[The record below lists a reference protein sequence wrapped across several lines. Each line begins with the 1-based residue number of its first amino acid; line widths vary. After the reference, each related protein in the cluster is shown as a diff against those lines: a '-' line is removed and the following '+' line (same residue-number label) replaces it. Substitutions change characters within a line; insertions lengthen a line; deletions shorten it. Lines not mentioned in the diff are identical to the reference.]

1 MWTQFSFFIRGIPM
15 FKFSSFLLV
24 LLAVTTVAGCGGKDK
39 PDAKA
44 KTQVAAKVNGSEIT
58 VHQINFAMQRL
69 GPQNEAQAKEA
80 SKQVLRA
87 LVEQEMLYQ
96 KALEAKLD
104 RDPQVVQAL
113 EFARRQY
120 LAQAY
125 LARQVKPVKP
135 GEEGIKAY
143 YKQHPELFEQRRVF
157 RTQELLA
164 TTNAEQQAELQKE
177 FEKGVKSLADIAQWL
192 KAHNIPFKAANSVRA
207 PEQMPPDFMSR
218 IARLKDGQIGL
229 LMTPGGSLVIHML
242 GSQVQPVT
250 EAQAK
255 PAIEQFL
262 TNQKNSEL
270 ASAEMKK
277 VRDASKIAYLGDYVD
292 LGKEPSAAQ
301 AKAAVPAA
309 ASESPKV
316 AVPAAASPS
325 PSVKA
330 GEKSIDKSIERG
342 LSGLK

>member
-1 MWTQFSFFIRGIPM
+1 M
-15 FKFSSFLLV
+15 FKFSNFLLI
-24 LLAVTTVAGCGGKDK
+24 LLAVSVVAGCGNKDK
-39 PDAKA
+39 ADSKV

-58 VHQINFAMQRL
+58 VHQINFAMQRM

-80 SKQVLRA
+80 SKQVLRG

-125 LARQVKPVKP
+125 MSRQVKPSKP
-135 GEEGIKAY
+135 GDESINAY
-143 YKQHPELFEQRRVF
+143 YKQHPELFEQRRLY

-164 TTNAEQQAELQKE
+164 TTNAEQQAALQKK
-177 FEKGVKSLADIAQWL
+177 FEEGVKSMADMAQWF
-192 KAHNIPFKAANSVRA
+192 KANNIPFKAATSVRA
-207 PEQMPPDFMSR
+207 PEQMPPEFMSR

-229 LMTPGGSLVIHML
+229 LMTTGGALIINMM
-242 GSQVQPVT
+242 GSQMQSVS

-255 PAIEQFL
+255 PAITQFL
-262 TNQKNSEL
+262 TNQKNGEL
-270 ASAEMKK
+270 ASAEMKR
-277 VRDASKIAYLGDYVD
+277 VRDASKIVYLGDYVD
-292 LGKEPSAAQ
+292 LGKEPATTP
-301 AKAAVPAA
+301 AKAVAPVT
-309 ASESPKV
+309 ASE
-316 AVPAAASPS
+316 A
-325 PSVKA
+325 PSVKV
-330 GEKSIDKSIERG
+330 GEKAIDKASPNPSVKTTEKPSNKAIERG

>member
-1 MWTQFSFFIRGIPM
+1 MP
-15 FKFSSFLLV
+15 KFSSFLVV
-24 LLAVTTVAGCGGKDK
+24 LLAVTVVSGCGGKDK

-44 KTQVAAKVNGSEIT
+44 KTQVVAKVNGSEIT
-58 VHQINFAMQRL
+58 VSQINFALQRL
-69 GPQNEAQAKEA
+69 GPKDEAQAKEA

-113 EFARRQY
+113 EFSRRQY

-125 LARQVKPVKP
+125 LARQVKPAKP
-135 GEEGIKAY
+135 GDADIKAY
-143 YKQHPELFEQRRVF
+143 YKQHPELFEQRRVY
-157 RTQELLA
+157 RTQDMA
-164 TTNAEQQAELQKE
+164 VAMNAEQQAELQKE
-177 FEKGVKSLADIAQWL
+177 LEKSQKSLAEIAQWL
-192 KAHNIPFKAANSVRA
+192 KARNIPFKAVNSVRA
-207 PEQMPPDFMSR
+207 PEQVPPEFLSR
-218 IARLKDGQIGL
+218 IAKLKDGQIGTL
-229 LMTPGGSLVIHML
+229 SSPEGTLVIQML
-242 GSQVQPVT
+242 GSQAQPVT
-250 EAQAK
+250 ETQAK

-262 TNQKNSEL
+262 SNQKNLEL

-292 LGKEPSAAQ
+292 LGKEPATAQ

-309 ASESPKV
+309 ASEAPSEKP
-316 AVPAAASPS
+316 AVPAPASVSPS
-325 PSVKA
+325 KKTDDKA
-330 GEKSIDKSIERG
+330 DMKAVERG

>member
-1 MWTQFSFFIRGIPM
+1 M

-24 LLAVTTVAGCGGKDK
+24 LLAVTVVAGCGGKDK
-39 PDAKA
+39 ADAKA

-58 VHQINFAMQRL
+58 VHQINFALQRL

-80 SKQVLRA
+80 SKQVLRI

-113 EFARRQY
+113 EFSRRQY

-135 GEEGIKAY
+135 GDADIKAY

-157 RTQELLA
+157 NLQEITA
-164 TTNAEQQAELQKE
+164 QMKPEQQAELQKVL
-177 FEKGVKSLADIAQWL
+177 EKPISMEQIAQWL
-192 KAHNIPFKAANSVRA
+192 KSRNIQFTGTNSARAA
-207 PEQMPPDFMSR
+207 EQMPPEYLKR
-218 IARLKDGQIGL
+218 IAQLQNGQIGTL
-229 LMTPGGSLVIHML
+229 RSSNSVMLVRML
-242 GSQVQPVT
+242 GSQPQAVNET
-250 EAQAK
+250 QAK
-255 PAIEQFL
+255 PAIEQL
-262 TNQKNSEL
+262 LAKQKNIEL

-277 VRDASKIAYLGDYVD
+277 VRDASKIVFLGDYVD
-292 LGKEPSAAQ
+292 LGKEPALAQ
-301 AKAAVPAA
+301 AKTAVPAA
-309 ASESPKV
+309 VSESQSEK
-316 AVPAAASPS
+316 AVEKPIDKASVIPS

-330 GEKSIDKSIERG
+330 TEKPIDKAMERG

>member
-1 MWTQFSFFIRGIPM
+1 M
-15 FKFSSFLLV
+15 FKFSSFLMV
-24 LLAVTTVAGCGGKDK
+24 LLAVTAVAGCGGKDK
-39 PDAKA
+39 ADTKA

-58 VHQINFAMQRL
+58 VHQINFALQRL
-69 GPQNEAQAKEA
+69 APKDEAQAKEA

-135 GEEGIKAY
+135 GDADIKAY
-143 YKQHPELFEQRRVF
+143 YKQHPEFFEQRRVF
-157 RTQELLA
+157 NLQEITA
-164 TTNAEQQAELQKE
+164 QMKPEQQAELQKVL
-177 FEKGVKSLADIAQWL
+177 EKPMSMEQIAQWL
-192 KAHNIPFKAANSVRA
+192 KSQNIQFTGANSARGA
-207 PEQMPPDFMSR
+207 EQMPPEYLKR
-218 IARLKDGQIGL
+218 ISQLQNGQIGTL
-229 LMTPGGSLVIHML
+229 RSNNSVMLVRML
-242 GSQVQPVT
+242 GSQAQPVS

-292 LGKEPSAAQ
+292 LGKEPAPAQ
-301 AKAAVPAA
+301 ATAAVPAAGSESPSVKAAVPAA
-309 ASESPKV
+309 T
-316 AVPAAASPS
+316 SPS

-330 GEKSIDKSIERG
+330 NEKPIDKAIERG

>member
-1 MWTQFSFFIRGIPM
+1 M

-24 LLAVTTVAGCGGKDK
+24 LLAVTAVAGCGGKDK
-39 PDAKA
+39 ADTKA

-58 VHQINFAMQRL
+58 VHQINFALQRL
-69 GPQNEAQAKEA
+69 APKDEAQAKEA
-80 SKQVLRA
+80 SKQVLKA

-104 RDPQVVQAL
+104 RDPQIVQAL
-113 EFARRQY
+113 EFSRRQY

-135 GEEGIKAY
+135 GDADIKAY
-143 YKQHPELFEQRRVF
+143 YKQHPELFEQRRIY
-157 RTQELLA
+157 RTQDMA
-164 TTNAEQQAELQKE
+164 AAMNAEQQAELQKE
-177 FEKGVKSLADIAQWL
+177 LEKSQKSLSDIAQWL
-192 KAHNIPFKAANSVRA
+192 KARNIPFKAVNSVRA
-207 PEQMPPDFMSR
+207 PEQVPPDFLSR
-218 IARLKDGQIGL
+218 IAKLKDGQIGTL
-229 LMTPGGSLVIHML
+229 SSPEGTLVIHML
-242 GSQVQPVT
+242 GSQAQPVT

-270 ASAEMKK
+270 AGAEMKK
-277 VRDASKIAYLGDYVD
+277 VRDASKIVYLGDYVD
-292 LGKEPSAAQ
+292 LGKEPTTAQ
-301 AKAAVPAA
+301 ATAAVPAA
-309 ASESPKV
+309 ASESTSVKTVEKPIDK
-316 AVPAAASPS
+316 ASVS

-330 GEKSIDKSIERG
+330 TEKPIDKAMERG